1 MNFTKKT
8 MRISSA
14 STFLSFHTLTFML
27 AMRAHFSD
35 KYSGW
40 RIELVLLHLEENS

>member
-8 MRISSA
+8 IRISFA
-14 STFLSFHTLTFML
+14 FTLSLHTLTFML